1 MVTHSSGRDS
11 FVSMVQS
18 TNLRELVDSAHR
30 LRLVRAADRNIF
42 AQGQMSAC
50 LLSVVEVGLQDAPQ
64 TGFIQDD
71 HNHDRTLS
79 TLSAIPSATSMPWT
93 K

>member
-30 LRLVRAADRNIF
+30 LQLVRAADRNIF

-50 LLSVVEVGLQDAPQ
+50 LLSVVEVGLQDVPQ
-64 TGFIQDD
+64 T
-71 HNHDRTLS
+71 TLS
-79 TLSAIPSATSMPWT
+79 SRPKPCVDPSNWQSWSTN
-93 K
+93 